1 MSDNLSLSQG
11 LTAALNSGALAAGTN
26 AGTIKTTVAI
36 NFVLDGQFYSKAITD
51 NISIAYTGPTVYQAP
66 TGVGSVNGG
75 FTGGTGGATR
85 LYLLGLSTT
94 GALSLIPSEIVATAD
109 LTAGVNALEFPDAPS
124 GFCPIG
130 AMRVAVTAN
139 TTFVPGTTAL
149 GASGVTTT
157 FLNLSTVP
165 AAPLTA

>member
-1 MSDNLSLSQG
+1 MSDNLASSQG
-11 LTAALNSGALAAGTN
+11 LTAALNSGALAAGTA
-26 AGTIKTTVAI
+26 AGTVKTTVAI
-36 NFVLDGQFYSKAITD
+36 NFVLDGMFYSKSITD
-51 NISIAYTGPTVYQAP
+51 NIAISYSGPTVYQAP
-66 TGVGSVNGG
+66 TGVGSINGG

-85 LYLLGLSTT
+85 LYLLGLSAT
-94 GALSLIPSEIVATAD
+94 GALTLVPSEIVATAE
-109 LTAGVNALEFPDAPS
+109 LAAGTSALEFPDAPV

-149 GASGVTTT
+149 AASGVTTT

-165 AAPLTA
+165 SNPLTA